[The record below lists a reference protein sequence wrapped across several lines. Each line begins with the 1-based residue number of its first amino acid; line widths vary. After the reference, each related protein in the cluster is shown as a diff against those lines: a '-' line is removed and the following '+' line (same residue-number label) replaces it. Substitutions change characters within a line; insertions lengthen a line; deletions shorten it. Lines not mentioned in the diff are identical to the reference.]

1 MIKSRY
7 SMDWYYPVL
16 SGAVSGEDAKKRIDH
31 LWDKFVVPDWGVRC
45 VSDRPWVTMAETS
58 ELILTL
64 AAIEDYSR
72 AKAVFS
78 WLGDKRFADG
88 SYWMGVTFPDGI
100 IWPEEK
106 TSWTAAAVIMAW
118 DAINRITPAAKL
130 FNHQYWQDR

>member
-1 MIKSRY
+1 
-7 SMDWYYPVL
+7 
-16 SGAVSGEDAKKRIDH
+16 
-31 LWDKFVVPDWGVRC
+31 
-45 VSDRPWVTMAETS
+45 MAETS

-118 DAINRITPAAKL
+118 DAINSVTPAAKL
-130 FNHQYWQDR
+130 FNHQYWQER